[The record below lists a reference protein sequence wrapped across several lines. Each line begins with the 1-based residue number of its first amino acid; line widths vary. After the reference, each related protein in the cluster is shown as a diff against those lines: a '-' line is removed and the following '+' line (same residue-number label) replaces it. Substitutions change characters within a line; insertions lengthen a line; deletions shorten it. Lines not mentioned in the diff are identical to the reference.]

1 MVQDPSEDSRRN
13 TLSKEEQLTALFD
26 SCYPRIARYA
36 FARTG
41 NSTDAEDIAAEVF
54 VRAFESLDSFRE
66 RGLPMEAWLF
76 RIAHNLVVDRFRR
89 DSRFQRSEEA
99 DVDIHIQDDAD
110 PAGLAEQRILMG
122 DVHKAMER
130 LSPEQREVVRLRFFG
145 GLSSKETA
153 AVMHKKDGAVRE
165 MQRAA
170 LEKLRGL
177 LG

>member
-1 MVQDPSEDSRRN
+1 MVQDPSEDRQRD
-13 TLSKEEQLTALFD
+13 TRSKEEQLTALFD

-41 NSTDAEDIAAEVF
+41 NPSDAEDIAAEVF

-89 DSRFQRSEEA
+89 DSRFERSEET
-99 DVDIHIQDDAD
+99 DVEIQDDAD
-110 PAGLAEQRILMG
+110 PAGLAEQRVLMA
-122 DVHKAMER
+122 DVRRAMEQ
-130 LSPEQREVVRLRFFG
+130 LTPDQREVVRLRFFAE
-145 GLSSKETA
+145 LSSRETA
-153 AVMHKKDGAVRE
+153 AVMRRKDGAVRE

>member
-1 MVQDPSEDSRRN
+1 MVQDPSEDSRRD
-13 TLSKEEQLTALFD
+13 TLSKEEQLTALFN
-26 SCYPRIARYA
+26 SCYQRIARYA

-41 NSTDAEDIAAEVF
+41 NPSDAEDIAAEVF

-89 DSRFQRSEEA
+89 ESRFQRSEET
-99 DVDIHIQDDAD
+99 DVAIQDDAD
-110 PAGLAEQRILMG
+110 PAGLAEQRVLMA
-122 DVHKAMER
+122 DVHRAMEQ
-130 LSPEQREVVRLRFFG
+130 LTPEQREVLRLRFFG

-153 AVMHKKDGAVRE
+153 TVMRKKDGAVRE

>member
-1 MVQDPSEDSRRN
+1 MVQDPSEDSRRD
-13 TLSKEEQLTALFD
+13 TPGKEEQLTALFD

-36 FARTG
+36 FARIG
-41 NSTDAEDIAAEVF
+41 NQTDAEDIAAEVF

-76 RIAHNLVVDRFRR
+76 RIAHNLVVDRFRHN
-89 DSRFQRSEEA
+89 SRFQRSAEE
-99 DVDIHIQDDAD
+99 DVDIQDDAD
-110 PAGLAEQRILMG
+110 PAGLAEQRVLIR
-122 DVHKAMER
+122 DVRKAMEC
-130 LSPEQREVVRLRFFG
+130 LTPDQREVVRLRFFA

-153 AVMHKKDGAVRE
+153 AVMRKKDGAVRE